1 MLNDLLTM
9 TNENTSEKR
18 FELMNAIADM
28 LVTDGK
34 RKSTSELELFS
45 EVFITLLGKLDESN
59 KVQIARRFA
68 QISNIPKQFATAL
81 ATESAEI
88 AAPML
93 EMSPVFS
100 DDDLINITNI
110 TTTEHR
116 ICIAKRENVTAP
128 ITDALIEHCEP
139 PVFRSLAHNDSAHI
153 SLKGFSNMLEH
164 SPDDSA
170 LLDLLL
176 KRKDVPEEI
185 KTLLPHLP
193 DTVYQ
198 QVARVADNSEQ
209 DELIELMDKTHDIV
223 EDEQNALAQET
234 RSELDEVNDIND
246 GITSLSETVIV
257 FAKAQEPRKLVRVI
271 AEVKHIKQMHLDF
284 AILLQNGEPITT
296 LCKSIDLSKDA
307 FLEIC
312 YMRETMLDLM
322 PTVRNRMM
330 INFNKLDVETA
341 KRSIRHMNLK
351 RVIKAETN
359 YV

>member
-9 TNENTSEKR
+9 TDENTSEKR

-45 EVFITLLGKLDESN
+45 EVFITLLGKLDETS
-59 KVQIARRFA
+59 KA
-68 QISNIPKQFATAL
+68 QISHRFATITNIPKQFATAL

-93 EMSPVFS
+93 KISTVFD

-116 ICIAKRENVTAP
+116 ICIATRENITTP

-139 PVFRSLAHNDSAHI
+139 PVFKSLVHNDTAHI
-153 SLKGFSNMLEH
+153 SLKGFSNMIEH
-164 SPDDSA
+164 SPDDCA

-176 KRKDVPEEI
+176 KRKDLPDEI

-193 DTVYQ
+193 DDIYQ
-198 QVARVADNSEQ
+198 QVARVADNHQPE
-209 DELIELMDKTHDIV
+209 ELSQLMDKTHDIV
-223 EDEQNALAQET
+223 EDEQKAEAQIT
-234 RSELDEVNDIND
+234 RSELNEVNEINN
-246 GITSLSETVIV
+246 GTLSLDQAVIQ
-257 FAKAQEPRKLVRVI
+257 FARADEPRKLAQVI
-271 AEVKHIKQMHLDF
+271 AEIEQLNQMHLDY
-284 AILLQNGEPITT
+284 AMLLQNGEPITT
-296 LCKSIDLSKDA
+296 LCRSIDLSEDA

-312 YMRETMLDLM
+312 YMRATMLDLS
-322 PTVRNRMM
+322 PTARNRM
-330 INFNKLDVETA
+330 IANFNNLDVNTA

-351 RVIKAETN
+351 RIIKSETN